1 MDAFALIE
9 AMLDRPARP
18 HILSS
23 LDVFDIARQALV
35 ETPSYDEHMRLEE
48 QFQSADGCFTAFQ
61 IRDDAVRGSTGI
73 RGVSFM
79 LTDAECMSEVR
90 LREGMKAVIKKL
102 VDRLLREREAA
113 YV

>member
-9 AMLDRPARP
+9 AMLERPARP

-48 QFQSADGCFTAFQ
+48 QFQSAEGCFTAFQ
-61 IRDDAVRGSTGI
+61 IRDDAVRGSTAV
-73 RGVSFM
+73 RGVTFI
-79 LTDAECMSEVR
+79 LADAACMPEVT
-90 LREGMKAVIKKL
+90 LREGLTAIMKKL
-102 VDRLLREREAA
+102 VSRVLSEREAA
-113 YV
+113 YA

>member
-35 ETPSYDEHMRLEE
+35 ETPRSP
-48 QFQSADGCFTAFQ
+48 
-61 IRDDAVRGSTGI
+61 
-73 RGVSFM
+73 
-79 LTDAECMSEVR
+79 SE
-90 LREGMKAVIKKL
+90 
-102 VDRLLREREAA
+102 
-113 YV
+113 